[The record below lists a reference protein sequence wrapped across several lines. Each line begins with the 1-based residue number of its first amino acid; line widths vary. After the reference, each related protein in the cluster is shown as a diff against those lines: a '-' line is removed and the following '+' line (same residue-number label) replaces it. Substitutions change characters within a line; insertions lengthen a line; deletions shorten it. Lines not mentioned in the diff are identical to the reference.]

1 MRSYEILGDEF
12 ERFFRLGTSGLFPS
26 PIKIK
31 FNIQSLNCFSL
42 YATEIASNIVD
53 ELEMRKFYATI
64 LNLEIILEYNSWKPR
79 KREMK
84 NINYSMS
91 MIHII
96 KCNIF
101 NHYKATLG

>member
-1 MRSYEILGDEF
+1 MGDEF

-42 YATEIASNIVD
+42 YATEIASNIVV

-84 NINYSMS
+84 KILFSNINYSIS
-91 MIHII
+91 MIEDSY
-96 KCNIF
+96 
-101 NHYKATLG
+101 YKM